1 MLDDFF
7 ICLFTLF
14 INTRPPSV
22 IMDVRWTLK
31 ECWMIFIFV
40 YTFVYRMKRKIDVKE
55 RFTFELDNQVVI

>member
-7 ICLFTLF
+7 ICLFILF
-14 INTRPPSV
+14 TNTRPPSV

-31 ECWMIFIFV
+31 ECWMILLFV